1 MSENKSYELLNSIDS
16 PKNVKELA
24 PEQLPKLCNEIR
36 DFLVD
41 KVSVTGG
48 HLASNLGVVEL
59 SVALHRVFNTPKD
72 HIVWDVGHQ
81 SYVHKMLTGR
91 KNSFDTLRQNGGLSG
106 FTKMSESQHDA
117 FGAGHSSTSLSAALG
132 LSEAD
137 KLSGSDA
144 YTVAVVGDGAFTG
157 GMIHE
162 ALNNCDGD
170 LKLVII
176 INENEMSI
184 SKNIGRFA
192 DSLSKIRS
200 SEGYFNTKKATV
212 KVLSAIPLVGKFLL
226 SALKKLKRGLKN
238 LLYGS
243 NYFEKMGLYYLGPV
257 DGNDIDALEDILE
270 LAKKQQNS
278 VVVHIKT
285 KKGKGY
291 APAEENPDKFHSL
304 SPAGSV
310 SGTSFSAEFG
320 KILCKLSE
328 DDERIVGITA
338 AMCEGTGLEKFK
350 NTYPK
355 RFFDVGIAESHALTF
370 AAGLAAGGKRPFAA
384 VYSTFL
390 QRAYDNIIHDVAL
403 QKLPVCMCIDR
414 AGLNP
419 ADGPTHHGIFDV
431 AFLSQIPNVRIY
443 TPATYTALENAMCD
457 ALKSNMPCAIRY
469 PRGGESQLVKEYF
482 YSESHDGVGIRSD
495 FDGSYAPDVVIVVH
509 GRIAGEAIKAKA
521 ELVAEGIK
529 VGIILLEFLK
539 PYGECASLIAE
550 VIGNSYCP
558 VVTLE
563 EEIKNGGAGMILS
576 DLLCCNHG
584 FDKAKIR
591 VMAVDDN
598 FGFGKKNENIYKT
611 MRLSSDDIVKNILK
625 LINREV

>member
-1 MSENKSYELLNSIDS
+1 MSENRSYGLLNSVNS
-16 PKNVKELA
+16 PADVKKLA
-24 PEQLPKLCNEIR
+24 PKQLSALCDEIR
-36 DFLVD
+36 CFLVD

-72 HIVWDVGHQ
+72 HIIWDVGHQ

-91 KNSFDTLRQNGGLSG
+91 KNGFDTLRQNGGLSG
-106 FTKMSESQHDA
+106 FTKRSESEHDA

-132 LSEAD
+132 LAEAD
-137 KLSGSDA
+137 RLSKSDA

-162 ALNNCDGD
+162 ALNNCDGK

-212 KVLSAIPLVGKFLL
+212 KVFSAIPLVGKFLL
-226 SALKKLKRGLKN
+226 SGLKKLKRGLKN

-257 DGNDIDALEDILE
+257 DGNDVDALEEILE

-291 APAEENPDKFHSL
+291 VPAEQNPDKFHSL
-304 SPAGSV
+304 SPAGQASPN
-310 SGTSFSAEFG
+310 SFSAEFG
-320 KILCKLSE
+320 RILCKLSE
-328 DDERIVGITA
+328 KDERIVGITA
-338 AMCEGTGLEKFK
+338 AMCEGTGLDGFK
-350 NTYPK
+350 KAYPE

-390 QRAYDNIIHDVAL
+390 QRAYDNILHDVAL
-403 QKLPVCMCIDR
+403 QRLPVCMCIDR

-431 AFLSQIPNVRIY
+431 AFLSQIPNIRIY
-443 TPATYTALENAMCD
+443 APATYSALECAMRD
-457 ALKSNMPCAIRY
+457 ALKSNIPCAIRY
-469 PRGGESQLVKEYF
+469 PRGGESQLIKDHF
-482 YSESHDGVGIRSD
+482 YSVSHDGVGIRAD
-495 FDGSYAPDVVIVVH
+495 FDTDYAPDVVIAVH
-509 GRIAGEAIKAKA
+509 GRIADEAIKAKA
-521 ELVAEGIK
+521 QLALKDIR
-529 VGIILLEFLK
+529 VGIVLLEFLK
-539 PYGECASLIAE
+539 PYDECAALVARA
-550 VIGNSYCP
+550 IGNRDCP

-598 FGFGKKNENIYKT
+598 FGFGKKNENIYET
-611 MRLSSDDIVKNILK
+611 MGLSSDDIVKNILK